1 MINKTEEVCP
11 LENWI
16 HDISVNLEQIEQQ
29 FLLQDPYD
37 SVWLKIIAI
46 FSYYIGLVSSSI
58 MVAFVTYENG
68 HHGNFRTVIN
78 QLLSNLYVMV
88 WHSMAWFAVLFVHEH
103 CC

>member
-1 MINKTEEVCP
+1 MSNKTEEVCV

-46 FSYYIGLVSSSI
+46 LFYFIGLLASAAQL
-58 MVAFVTYENG
+58 AFINYENG
-68 HHGNFRTVIN
+68 HHGNFRSVIN
-78 QLLSNLYVMV
+78 QLLSNLYAIV
-88 WHSMAWFAVLFVHEH
+88 SLPY
-103 CC
+103 